1 VLFQAFPNDLTILS
15 EQVNVVMQSSW
26 ISADQ
31 LAHLSNDVATAF
43 ISPLPSFTVIRLSG
57 PDQKKYL
64 QGQTTCDVNQL
75 TAENFLRGAHC
86 DAKGKM
92 WATFTLMQQGEDLL
106 LVGFRD
112 EMQASLTQLKKF
124 GVFSKVSFHDT
135 SAELAVL
142 GVSGPEAMQL
152 LQKLQLPVPSTGS
165 VATLDAGLVAAIAE
179 QHYLLVLPQAAA
191 LALISQQ
198 ESHLAAPTRFLQQ
211 HILHGLPY
219 LEQAVIGE
227 YVPQNLNLQAIDAI
241 SFTKGCYIGQEM
253 VARMK
258 YLGKNK
264 RATFILTAQSAE
276 TPAAGSDIEVQLE
289 QNWRRSGVVINAVN
303 IHGEL
308 AVLAVLPN
316 DISPDAQ
323 LRLAS
328 EPETRFSIQPL
339 PYSLN

>member
-1 VLFQAFPNDLTILS
+1 MIWTFGLKVKQA
-15 EQVNVVMQSSW
+15 MQSSW

-31 LAHLSNDVATAF
+31 LAQLSNDAEQAF
-43 ISPLPSFTVIRLSG
+43 ISPLPAFSVIRISG

-64 QGQTTCDVNQL
+64 QGQLTCDVNSLQPEL
-75 TAENFLRGAHC
+75 FLRGAHC

-92 WATFTLMQQGEDLL
+92 WATFHLLQAGDDLL
-106 LVGFRD
+106 MLGFRD
-112 EMQASLTQLKKF
+112 EIQASLLQLKKF
-124 GVFSKVSFHDT
+124 GVFSKVSFADT
-135 SAELAVL
+135 ADSLAVL
-142 GVSGPEAMQL
+142 GVSGPEAERL
-152 LQKLQLPVPSTGS
+152 LPSLGLNAAPATGS
-165 VATLDAGLVAAIAE
+165 VTAITGGQMLALAPH
-179 QHYLLVLPQAAA
+179 HYLLVLDIAAA
-191 LALISQQ
+191 HALLQQ
-198 ESHLAAPTRFLQQ
+198 QSTLLAAPTRFLQQ

-219 LEQAVIGE
+219 LEQAIIGE
-227 YVPQNLNLQAIDAI
+227 YVPQNLNLQAIDGI
-241 SFTKGCYIGQEM
+241 SFSKGCYIGQEM

-264 RATFILTAQSAE
+264 RATYILTAHSEE

-308 AVLAVLPN
+308 SVLAVLPN
-316 DISPDAQ
+316 DISPEDH

-328 EPETRFSIQPL
+328 EPETKFRINAL

>member
-1 VLFQAFPNDLTILS
+1 
-15 EQVNVVMQSSW
+15 MQSSW

-31 LAHLSNDVATAF
+31 LAQLSNDVAAAF
-43 ISPLPSFTVIRLSG
+43 ISPLPSFTVIRISG

-64 QGQTTCDVNQL
+64 QGQTTCDVEQL
-75 TAENFLRGAHC
+75 SADNFLRGAHC

-92 WATFTLMQQGEDLL
+92 WATFTLVQQGDDLL
-106 LVGFRD
+106 LIGFRD

-135 SAELAVL
+135 SSELAVL
-142 GVSGPEAMQL
+142 GVSGPEADQL
-152 LQKLQLPVPSTGS
+152 LAKLQLPVPAVGAALAVDSG
-165 VATLDAGLVAAIAE
+165 VLLAIAE
-179 QHYLLVLPQAAA
+179 QHYLLILQQSAA
-191 LALISQQ
+191 LALLERDQAA
-198 ESHLAAPTRFLQQ
+198 LAAPTRFLQQ

-264 RATFILTAQSAE
+264 RATFILTATSAE

-328 EPETRFSIQPL
+328 EPDTRFSIQSL

>member
-1 VLFQAFPNDLTILS
+1 
-15 EQVNVVMQSSW
+15 MQSSW

-31 LAHLSNDVATAF
+31 LAQLSNDVATAF
-43 ISPLPSFTVIRLSG
+43 ISPLPSFTVIRISG

-64 QGQTTCDVNQL
+64 QGQTTCDVEQL
-75 TAENFLRGAHC
+75 NAGNFLRGAHC

-92 WATFTLMQQGEDLL
+92 WATFTLVQQGDDLL
-106 LVGFRD
+106 LIGFRD

-135 SAELAVL
+135 SNELAVL
-142 GVSGPEAMQL
+142 GISGPEAEPL
-152 LQKLQLPVPSTGS
+152 LAKLQLPVPSLGS
-165 VATLDAGLVAAIAE
+165 AVAIDRGVLLAIAE
-179 QHYLLVLPQAAA
+179 QHYLLILQQTAA
-191 LALISQQ
+191 LALLEHQQ
-198 ESHLAAPTRFLQQ
+198 AVLAAPTRFLQQ

-264 RATFILTAQSAE
+264 RATFILTATSAE

-328 EPETRFSIQPL
+328 EPDTRFSIQSL

>member
-1 VLFQAFPNDLTILS
+1 
-15 EQVNVVMQSSW
+15 MQSSW

-31 LAHLSNDVATAF
+31 LAQLSNDVAAAF
-43 ISPLPSFTVIRLSG
+43 ISPLPSFTVIRVSG

-64 QGQTTCDVNQL
+64 QGQTTCDVEQL
-75 TAENFLRGAHC
+75 SADNFLRGAHC

-92 WATFTLMQQGEDLL
+92 WATFTLVQQGEDLL
-106 LVGFRD
+106 LIGFRD

-135 SAELAVL
+135 SSELAVL
-142 GVSGPEAMQL
+142 GVSGPQAEQL
-152 LQKLQLPVPSTGS
+152 LAKLELPLPATGAA
-165 VATLDAGLVAAIAE
+165 VAIDNGVVLAIAE
-179 QHYLLVLPQAAA
+179 QHYLLILQQTAA
-191 LALISQQ
+191 LTLLAREQAV
-198 ESHLAAPTRFLQQ
+198 LAAPTRFLQQ

-219 LEQAVIGE
+219 LEQAIIGE

-264 RATFILTAQSAE
+264 RATFILTATSAE

-328 EPETRFSIQPL
+328 EPDTRFSIQPL
-339 PYSLN
+339 PYFLN

>member
-1 VLFQAFPNDLTILS
+1 MIWIFGLK
-15 EQVNVVMQSSW
+15 VNRAMQSSW
-26 ISADQ
+26 ISAEQ
-31 LAHLSNDVATAF
+31 LAHLSNDAEQAF
-43 ISPLPSFTVIRLSG
+43 ISPLPAFTIIRISG

-64 QGQTTCDVNQL
+64 QGQLTCDVNSLQ
-75 TAENFLRGAHC
+75 ADKFLRGAHC

-92 WATFTLMQQGEDLL
+92 WATFHLFEAGDDLL
-106 LVGFRD
+106 LLGFRD
-112 EMQASLTQLKKF
+112 EIQASLLQLKKF
-124 GVFSKVSFHDT
+124 GVFSKVSFTETQD
-135 SAELAVL
+135 SLAVFGL
-142 GVSGPEAMQL
+142 SGPQADDL
-152 LQKLQLPVPSTGS
+152 LPLLNLDRAPDIGS
-165 VATLDAGLVAAIAE
+165 VIAVNGGYLLALAA
-179 QHYLLVLPQAAA
+179 QHYFLILDVDAARNI
-191 LALISQQ
+191 LQSQ
-198 ESHLAAPTRFLQQ
+198 SANLAAPTRFLQQ

-219 LEQAVIGE
+219 LEQPIIGE

-241 SFTKGCYIGQEM
+241 SFSKGCYIGQEM

-264 RATFILTAQSAE
+264 RATYILTAQSAE

-308 AVLAVLPN
+308 SVLAVLPN
-316 DISPDAQ
+316 DITPEDH

-328 EPETRFSIQPL
+328 EPETIFRINAL

>member
-1 VLFQAFPNDLTILS
+1 
-15 EQVNVVMQSSW
+15 MQSSW

-31 LAHLSNDVATAF
+31 LAQLSNDVAAAF
-43 ISPLPSFTVIRLSG
+43 ISPLPSFTVIRVSG

-64 QGQTTCDVNQL
+64 QDQTTCDVEQL
-75 TAENFLRGAHC
+75 SADNFLRGAHC

-92 WATFTLMQQGEDLL
+92 WATFTLVQQGEDLL
-106 LVGFRD
+106 LIGFRD

-135 SAELAVL
+135 SSELAVL
-142 GVSGPEAMQL
+142 GVSGPQAEQL
-152 LQKLQLPVPSTGS
+152 LAKLELPLPATGAA
-165 VATLDAGLVAAIAE
+165 VAIDNGVVLAIAE
-179 QHYLLVLPQAAA
+179 QHYLLILQQATA
-191 LALISQQ
+191 LALLAREQAV
-198 ESHLAAPTRFLQQ
+198 LAAPTRFLQQ

-264 RATFILTAQSAE
+264 RATFILTATSAE

-328 EPETRFSIQPL
+328 EPDTRFSIQPL

>member
-1 VLFQAFPNDLTILS
+1 
-15 EQVNVVMQSSW
+15 MQSSW

-31 LAHLSNDVATAF
+31 LAQLSNDVAAAF
-43 ISPLPSFTVIRLSG
+43 ISPLPSFTVIRISG

-64 QGQTTCDVNQL
+64 QGQTTCDLEQL
-75 TAENFLRGAHC
+75 SADNFLRGAHC

-92 WATFTLMQQGEDLL
+92 WATFTLVQQGDDLL
-106 LVGFRD
+106 LIGFRD

-135 SAELAVL
+135 SSELAVL
-142 GVSGPEAMQL
+142 GVSGPEADQL
-152 LQKLQLPVPSTGS
+152 LAKLQLPVPAVGAALAVDSG
-165 VATLDAGLVAAIAE
+165 VLLAIAE
-179 QHYLLVLPQAAA
+179 QHYLLILQQSAA
-191 LALISQQ
+191 LALLERDQAA
-198 ESHLAAPTRFLQQ
+198 LAAPTRFLQQ

-264 RATFILTAQSAE
+264 RATFILTATSAE

-328 EPETRFSIQPL
+328 EPDTRFSIQSL

>member
-1 VLFQAFPNDLTILS
+1 
-15 EQVNVVMQSSW
+15 MQSSW

-31 LAHLSNDVATAF
+31 LAQLSNDVAAAF
-43 ISPLPSFTVIRLSG
+43 ISPLPSFTVIRVSG

-64 QGQTTCDVNQL
+64 QGQTTCDLEQL
-75 TAENFLRGAHC
+75 GADNFLRGAHC

-92 WATFTLMQQGEDLL
+92 WATFTLVQQGDDLL
-106 LVGFRD
+106 LIGFRD

-135 SAELAVL
+135 SSELAVL
-142 GVSGPEAMQL
+142 GVSGPEAGQL
-152 LQKLQLPVPSTGS
+152 LAQLQLPAPAPGAA
-165 VATLDAGLVAAIAE
+165 VAIDDGVLLAIAE
-179 QHYLLVLPQAAA
+179 QHYLLILQQAAA
-191 LALISQQ
+191 LALLDRAQAA
-198 ESHLAAPTRFLQQ
+198 LAAPTRFLQQ

-219 LEQAVIGE
+219 LEQAIIGE

-264 RATFILTAQSAE
+264 RATFILTATSAE

-328 EPETRFSIQPL
+328 EPDTRFSIQSL

>member
-1 VLFQAFPNDLTILS
+1 
-15 EQVNVVMQSSW
+15 MQSSW

-31 LAHLSNDVATAF
+31 LAQLSNDVAAAF
-43 ISPLPSFTVIRLSG
+43 ISPLPSFTVIRISG

-64 QGQTTCDVNQL
+64 QGQTTCDVEQL
-75 TAENFLRGAHC
+75 SADNFLRGAHC

-92 WATFTLMQQGEDLL
+92 WATFTLVQQGDDLL
-106 LVGFRD
+106 LIGFRD

-135 SAELAVL
+135 SSELAVL
-142 GVSGPEAMQL
+142 GVSGPEADQL
-152 LQKLQLPVPSTGS
+152 LAKLQLPVPAVGAALAVDSG
-165 VATLDAGLVAAIAE
+165 VLLAIAE
-179 QHYLLVLPQAAA
+179 QHYLLILQQSAA
-191 LALISQQ
+191 LALLERDQAA
-198 ESHLAAPTRFLQQ
+198 LAAPTRFLQQ

-264 RATFILTAQSAE
+264 RATFILTATSAE

-289 QNWRRSGVVINAVN
+289 QNWRRSGVVINSVN

-328 EPETRFSIQPL
+328 EPDTRFSIQSL

>member
-1 VLFQAFPNDLTILS
+1 MIWIFGLKAKQA
-15 EQVNVVMQSSW
+15 MQSSW

-31 LAHLSNDVATAF
+31 LAQLSNDAEQAF
-43 ISPLPSFTVIRLSG
+43 ISPLPAFTVIRISG

-64 QGQTTCDVNQL
+64 QGQLTCDVNSLQAD
-75 TAENFLRGAHC
+75 TFLRGAHC

-92 WATFTLMQQGEDLL
+92 WATFHLLQDGDDLL
-106 LVGFRD
+106 LLGFRD
-112 EMQASLTQLKKF
+112 EIQASLLQLKKF
-124 GVFSKVSFHDT
+124 GVFSKVSFADT
-135 SAELAVL
+135 ADSLAVL
-142 GVSGPEAMQL
+142 GVSGPEADSL
-152 LQKLQLPVPSTGS
+152 LPALGVVTTPFRGS
-165 VATLDAGLVAAIAE
+165 VTALNGGYLLALAP
-179 QHYLLVLPQAAA
+179 QHYLLVLTVDAAR
-191 LALISQQ
+191 ALIQQ
-198 ESHLAAPTRFLQQ
+198 QSTILAAPTRFLQQ

-219 LEQAVIGE
+219 LEQAIIGE
-227 YVPQNLNLQAIDAI
+227 YVPQNLNLQAIDGI
-241 SFTKGCYIGQEM
+241 SFSKGCYIGQEM

-264 RATFILTAQSAE
+264 RATFILTAQSEE

-308 AVLAVLPN
+308 SVLAVLPN
-316 DISPDAQ
+316 DITPEDH

-328 EPETRFSIQPL
+328 DPDTQFRVNTL

>member
-1 VLFQAFPNDLTILS
+1 
-15 EQVNVVMQSSW
+15 MQSSW

-31 LAHLSNDVATAF
+31 LAQLSNDVAAAF
-43 ISPLPSFTVIRLSG
+43 ISPLPSFTVIRISG

-64 QGQTTCDVNQL
+64 QGQTTCDLEQL
-75 TAENFLRGAHC
+75 SADNFLRGAHC

-92 WATFTLMQQGEDLL
+92 WATFTLVQQGDDLL
-106 LVGFRD
+106 LIGFRD

-135 SAELAVL
+135 SSELAVL
-142 GVSGPEAMQL
+142 GVSGPEADQL
-152 LQKLQLPVPSTGS
+152 LAKLQLPVPAVGAALTVDSG
-165 VATLDAGLVAAIAE
+165 VLLAIAE
-179 QHYLLVLPQAAA
+179 QHYLLILPQSAA
-191 LALISQQ
+191 LALLERDQAA
-198 ESHLAAPTRFLQQ
+198 LAAPTRFLQQ

-264 RATFILTAQSAE
+264 RATFILTATSAE

-328 EPETRFSIQPL
+328 EPDTRFSIQSL